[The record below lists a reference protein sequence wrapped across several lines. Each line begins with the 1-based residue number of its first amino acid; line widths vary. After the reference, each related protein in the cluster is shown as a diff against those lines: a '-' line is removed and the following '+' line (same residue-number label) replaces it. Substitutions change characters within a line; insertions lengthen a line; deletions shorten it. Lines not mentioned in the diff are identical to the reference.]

1 MSKPVSKW
9 LMRYS
14 GIVALIL
21 AVLTLSFTV
30 HARDLDQDEV
40 LRLRQEGRIP
50 PLEQLLKPALERHP
64 GAKLLEAELE
74 EEADVLVYEIE
85 LLTTD
90 GVVRELEIDVRD
102 GRILKDKE
110 DD

>member
-1 MSKPVSKW
+1 MSTPLKW

-14 GIVALIL
+14 GIVALVL
-21 AVLTLSFTV
+21 SVLTLSFTAQ
-30 HARDLDQDEV
+30 ARDLDQDEV
-40 LRLRQEGRIP
+40 LRLRKEGLIL
-50 PLEQLLKPALERHP
+50 PLEQLLQPALARHP

-74 EEADVLVYEIE
+74 EEDDVLVYEIE
-85 LLTTD
+85 ILTPS
-90 GVVRELEIDVRD
+90 GVVRELEIDARD

>member
-1 MSKPVSKW
+1 MKW

-14 GIVALIL
+14 GIVALVLSVL
-21 AVLTLSFTV
+21 ALSFAAQ
-30 HARDLDQDEV
+30 ARDLDQDEV
-40 LRLRQEGRIP
+40 LHLRQQGLIL
-50 PLEQLLKPALERHP
+50 PLEQLLQPALVRHP

-74 EEADVLVYEIE
+74 EEDDVLVYEIE

>member
-1 MSKPVSKW
+1 MSQPVSKW
-9 LMRYS
+9 LLRYS
-14 GIVALIL
+14 GIVALVL
-21 AVLTLSFTV
+21 AVLTLSVAV

-50 PLEQLLKPALERHP
+50 PLEQLLQPALERYP

-74 EEADVLVYEIE
+74 EEDDVLVYEIE

-90 GVVRELEIDVRD
+90 GVVRELEIDVRN

>member
-1 MSKPVSKW
+1 MSKPSKW
-9 LMRYS
+9 LLRYS
-14 GIVALIL
+14 GIVALVL
-21 AVLTLSFTV
+21 AVMTLSVAV

-50 PLEQLLKPALERHP
+50 PLEQLLQPALGRYP

-74 EEADVLVYEIE
+74 EEDDVLVYEVE